1 MVNIDVV
8 DSLSFDEILAEITA
22 KLPTEITLL
31 ESDPAA
37 KILEIVAFREMIL
50 RERIN
55 NAAKANLL
63 AFAGGNDLDYLAE
76 FYGVERQE
84 GESDDSFRLRIK
96 ARIAAFSNAGS
107 KEHYRFHTLSSSPH
121 VKDALASSPDPGVV
135 KISILSDSE
144 DGRASE
150 ELLETVKNYINR
162 DDIKMLTDTVQV
174 VSCNIIPLDV
184 VVEIRASNTLA
195 LQAIRSNFIEK
206 FNASKALGWSPSI
219 SWIIA
224 NLFTNDVT
232 HIKVIQLAEDLPPAA
247 DAVIASD
254 ECVALNSVTFV

>member
-1 MVNIDVV
+1 MITEH
-8 DSLSFDEILAEITA
+8 LTFEEILTEIKA
-22 KLPTEITLL
+22 KLPPEITLL

-55 NAAKANLL
+55 SAAQTNLL

-84 GESDDSFRLRIK
+84 GESDDAFRLRIK

-107 KEHYRFHTLSSSPH
+107 KEHYRFHALSSSPH
-121 VKDALASSPDPGVV
+121 VKDALASSPEPGIV

-144 DGRASE
+144 DGQASE
-150 ELLETVKNYINR
+150 ELLEIVRDYINR
-162 DDIKMLTDTVQV
+162 DDIKMLTDTVQIV
-174 VSCNIIPLDV
+174 GCNIITLDI
-184 VVEIRASNTLA
+184 VVEIAASNSFA
-195 LQAIRSNFIEK
+195 LESIRDNFIKK

-224 NLFTNDVT
+224 NLFTDGVT
-232 HIKVIQLAEDLPPAA
+232 RIKVVQPIA
-247 DAVIASD
+247 DVVVASD
-254 ECVALNSVTFV
+254 ECVTLNSVTFV

>member
-1 MVNIDVV
+1 MITEHLTFED
-8 DSLSFDEILAEITA
+8 ILAEIKV
-22 KLPTEITLL
+22 KLPSEITLL

-55 NAAKANLL
+55 SAAQANLL
-63 AFAGGNDLDYLAE
+63 AFASGNDLDYLAE

-84 GESDDSFRLRIK
+84 GESDNAFRLRIK

-107 KEHYRFHTLSSSPH
+107 KEHYRFHALSSSPH
-121 VKDALASSPDPGVV
+121 VKDALASSPDPGLV

-144 DGRASE
+144 DGQASE
-150 ELLETVKNYINR
+150 ELLGIVRNYINR
-162 DDIKMLTDTVQV
+162 DDIKMLTDTVQIV
-174 VSCNIIPLDV
+174 GCNIIPLDI
-184 VVEIRASNTLA
+184 VVEIAANNSFA
-195 LQAIRSNFIEK
+195 LQSIRDNFIKK

-224 NLFTNDVT
+224 NLFTDDVT
-232 HIKVIQLAEDLPPAA
+232 HIKVIQPEVD
-247 DAVIASD
+247 VVVASD
-254 ECVALNSVTFV
+254 ECVTLNSVTFV

>member
-1 MVNIDVV
+1 MITE
-8 DSLSFDEILAEITA
+8 SKTFDEILVEIQEKMPA
-22 KLPTEITLL
+22 NITLL

-63 AFAGGNDLDYLAE
+63 AFAGGGDLDYLAE
-76 FYGVERQE
+76 FYGVERQD
-84 GESDDSFRLRIK
+84 GELDEAFRLRIK
-96 ARIAAFSNAGS
+96 AKIAAFSNAGS
-107 KEHYRFHTLSSSPH
+107 KEHYRFHALSSSSH
-121 VKDALASSPDPGVV
+121 VKDALASSPDQAEGFQPGLV

-144 DGRASE
+144 DGKSSE
-150 ELLETVKNYINR
+150 ELLEIVRNYINR
-162 DDIKMLTDTVQV
+162 DDIKMLTDTVQIV
-174 VSCNIIPLDV
+174 GCNIIPLDV
-184 VVEIRASNTLA
+184 VVEIAASNSFV
-195 LQAIRSNFIEK
+195 LQDIRNNFIEK

-232 HIKVIQLAEDLPPAA
+232 HIRIIRPETDI
-247 DAVIASD
+247 AVASD
-254 ECVALNSVTFV
+254 ECVALNSVSFV

>member
-1 MVNIDVV
+1 MITENLTFEKI
-8 DSLSFDEILAEITA
+8 LTEIKT
-22 KLPTEITLL
+22 KMPPEITLL

-50 RERIN
+50 RGRIN

-63 AFAGGNDLDYLAE
+63 AFAGGDDLDYLAE
-76 FYGVERQE
+76 FYRVERQE
-84 GESDDSFRLRIK
+84 GEADDAFRLRIK
-96 ARIAAFSNAGS
+96 AKIAAFSNAGS
-107 KEHYRFHTLSSSPH
+107 KEHYRFHALSSSPH
-121 VKDALASSPDPGVV
+121 VKDALASSAESGLV

-144 DGRASE
+144 DGMASE

-174 VSCNIIPLDV
+174 VSCNIISLDV
-184 VVEIRASNTLA
+184 VVEIQASNNLA
-195 LQAIRSNFIEK
+195 LLSIHTNFIEK
-206 FNASKALGWSPSI
+206 CNASKALGWSPSI

-232 HIKVIQLAEDLPPAA
+232 HIKVVQPIVDIE
-247 DAVIASD
+247 IAND

>member
-1 MVNIDVV
+1 MITEGVT
-8 DSLSFDEILAEITA
+8 FEEILTEIKA
-22 KLPTEITLL
+22 KLPPEITFL

-84 GESDDSFRLRIK
+84 GESDDAFRLRIK

-107 KEHYRFHTLSSSPH
+107 KEHYRFHALSSSPH
-121 VKDALASSPDPGVV
+121 VKDALASSPNSGLV

-144 DGRASE
+144 DGQASG
-150 ELLETVKNYINR
+150 ELLEIVRNYINH
-162 DDIKMLTDTVQV
+162 DDIKMLTDTVQIV
-174 VSCNIIPLDV
+174 GCNIIPLDI
-184 VVEIRASNTLA
+184 VVEIAANNSFA
-195 LQAIRSNFIEK
+195 LQSIHDNFIKK
-206 FNASKALGWSPSI
+206 FNSSKALGWSPSI

-224 NLFTNDVT
+224 NLFTDDVT
-232 HIKVIQLAEDLPPAA
+232 HIKVGQPVA
-247 DAVIASD
+247 DVVIASD

>member
-1 MVNIDVV
+1 MITESKSYD
-8 DSLSFDEILAEITA
+8 DILAEIVA
-22 KLPTEITLL
+22 KMPPEITLL

-63 AFAGGNDLDYLAE
+63 AFAAGSDLDYLAE

-84 GESDDSFRLRIK
+84 SEPDEQFRTRIK

-107 KEHYRFHTLSSSPH
+107 KEHYRFHALSSSQH
-121 VKDALASSPDPGVV
+121 VKDALASSPGNGVV
-135 KISILSDSE
+135 KISILADSE
-144 DGRASE
+144 DGQASP
-150 ELLETVKNYINR
+150 ELLEIVRKYINR
-162 DDIKMLTDTVQV
+162 DDIKMLTDTVQIV
-174 VSCNIIPLDV
+174 GCNIILLDII
-184 VVEIRASNTLA
+184 VEIAASNTFA
-195 LQAIRSNFIEK
+195 LQTIKSNFIEK

-224 NLFTNDVT
+224 NLFTEDVT
-232 HIKVIQLAEDLPPAA
+232 HIRVIQPSA
-247 DAVIASD
+247 DVVVASD

>member
-1 MVNIDVV
+1 VITENVT
-8 DSLSFDEILAEITA
+8 FEEILAEI
-22 KLPTEITLL
+22 KLKIPAEITLL

-37 KILEIVAFREMIL
+37 KILEIVAFREMLL

-63 AFAGGNDLDYLAE
+63 AFASGDDLDYLAE

-84 GESDDSFRLRIK
+84 GEVDDAFRLRIK
-96 ARIAAFSNAGS
+96 AKIAAFSNAGS
-107 KEHYRFHTLSSSPH
+107 KEHYRFHALSSSPH
-121 VKDALASSPDPGVV
+121 VKDALASSPNPGVV

-150 ELLETVKNYINR
+150 DLLEIVRNYINR

-174 VSCNIIPLDV
+174 VGCNIIPLDV
-184 VVEIRASNTLA
+184 IVEIAASNSFA
-195 LQAIRSNFIEK
+195 LQNIHDNFIGK

-224 NLFTNDVT
+224 NLFTDDVT
-232 HIKVIQLAEDLPPAA
+232 HIKVIQPVAEI
-247 DAVIASD
+247 VVESD
-254 ECVALNSVTFV
+254 ECVTLNSVTFL